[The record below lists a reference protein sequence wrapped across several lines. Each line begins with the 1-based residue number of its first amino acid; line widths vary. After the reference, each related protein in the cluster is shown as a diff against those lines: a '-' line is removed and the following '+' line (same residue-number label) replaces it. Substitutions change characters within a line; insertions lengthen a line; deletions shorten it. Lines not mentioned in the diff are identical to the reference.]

1 VIEHFKLVKAKTAEF
16 KQRQLDI
23 RRSYVL
29 KRWSMRHQATLKAKA
44 RNDQLVNS
52 FKFKYYKG
60 AFNGWKRQWQ
70 NDKRFLVSLS
80 NLENLMRTKIVGD
93 SFKDVKAFSISKDL
107 VTNNKKGKGKQ
118 ELVQLIQNA
127 YLKQLRMEFQKFQE
141 NNGGNDQK
149 NN

>member
-1 VIEHFKLVKAKTAEF
+1 
-16 KQRQLDI
+16 
-23 RRSYVL
+23 
-29 KRWSMRHQATLKAKA
+29 
-44 RNDQLVNS
+44 VNS

-93 SFKDVKAFSISKDL
+93 SFKDVKAFSISKGL